1 MKRFGGIEFISY
13 SNSTSVDLLDATVIN
28 QFIDLFIKANQSA
41 LMIDAAKIAALF
53 QINPPQVSVLSFLL
67 SYFQKYKNFI

>member
-1 MKRFGGIEFISY
+1 MKRFGGIEFVSY

-28 QFIDLFIKANQSA
+28 QFIDLFINASQSA
-41 LMIDAAKIAALF
+41 LTIDAAKIAALF

-67 SYFQKYKNFI
+67 SYFQKYKKFI

>member
-1 MKRFGGIEFISY
+1 MKRFGGIEFVSY

-41 LMIDAAKIAALF
+41 LTIDAAKIAALF

-67 SYFQKYKNFI
+67 SVFRK